1 MNTSNP
7 KHMLFRKSSSL
18 NQQKPKIDL
27 RENEQTRYFKYLELV
42 KKITSLISKHI

>member
-7 KHMLFRKSSSL
+7 KHKLFGKSRNL

-27 RENEQTRYFKYLELV
+27 RENEQTGYFKYLELV
-42 KKITSLISKHI
+42 KKK